1 MSKGKYSAVDF
12 QGWFF
17 DERYERFEGDELV
30 VGIDTAKV
38 AFYASVMASGWE
50 DFDVIYFERD
60 DIPEFISQLSELPF
74 DKVTV
79 VVEPTG
85 TYADGLIDQARQA
98 EVDVVRING
107 SRVSKSDEVFD
118 GVPSLHD
125 GKSAYLLG
133 RLYLCGV
140 GTSWKESPEE
150 DRELRALAQ
159 MDRLV
164 EKSQQLLVGPLEAY
178 LARHW
183 PELSGLLDLTSA
195 TLLELVSAFG
205 SASKVAAQP
214 AKAEELMRKVGGR
227 FLSDDK
233 IEAVLAS
240 AGATTGVDPT
250 ALERQFLRFLA
261 GTLREAQRGGNKV
274 HRQVERAAEEDER
287 TAELV
292 EFSGKRTAVT
302 FVAFLGALT
311 GYDSP
316 SKLEKGFG
324 MNLCERTTGQTRQ
337 DKREQTKG
345 LHISKRGPS
354 RARRMLYFLALRVI
368 NPQSSSYCPIATAWY
383 AERQRRNGGNT
394 FKSLVALMRKLI
406 CALWWIAQGKS
417 YQPDKLFDVRRLQRL
432 GHL

>member
-12 QGWFF
+12 KGWFF
-17 DERYERFEGDELV
+17 DERYERFEGDEVV
-30 VGIDTAKV
+30 VGIDVGKI
-38 AFYASVMASGWE
+38 AFYASVMVSGWE
-50 DFDVIYFERD
+50 DFDIIYFERD
-60 DIPEFISQLSELPF
+60 DIAGFIDHLAGLPF
-74 DKVTV
+74 DKVTL

-98 EVDVVRING
+98 ELDVVRING
-107 SRVSKSDEVFD
+107 NRVSKSAEVFD

-125 GKSAYLLG
+125 GKAAYLLG

-140 GTSWKESPEE
+140 GTIWEESPEQ
-150 DRELRALAQ
+150 DRDLRALAE

-164 EKSQQLLVGPLEAY
+164 ERSQQLLVGPLEAY
-178 LARHW
+178 MARHW

-205 SASKVAAQP
+205 SASKVAASP

-240 AGATTGVDPT
+240 AQETTGVEPT
-250 ALERQFLRFLA
+250 AVERQYLRFLA
-261 GTLREAQRGGNKV
+261 STLREAQRGGSKV
-274 HRQVERAAEEDER
+274 HRQVEKAAREDER
-287 TAELV
+287 TQKLV

-311 GYDSP
+311 GYSSP
-316 SKLEKGFG
+316 SKLEKSFG
-324 MNLCERTTGQTRQ
+324 MNLCERSTGKTRQ
-337 DKREQTKG
+337 DKREETKG

-368 NPQSSSYCPIATAWY
+368 NPHSPSYCPVATAWY

-406 CALWWIAQGKS
+406 CALWWIAQGDS
-417 YQPDKLFDVRRLQRL
+417 YQPEKLFDVPRLERL